1 MKAALWIVG
10 GLMMFFGVIN
20 ILGHVVQNGEP
31 LPMLWAGV
39 AVLGLVVAALGSI
52 VDSSG
57 AKGVPPQAAMGTTK
71 TCPFCAE
78 SVKREAIVCRFC
90 GRDLPK

>member
-1 MKAALWIVG
+1 MKVALWIVG

-20 ILGHVVQNGEP
+20 IMGHVLQNGES
-31 LPMLWAGV
+31 LPVPWAGV
-39 AVLGLVVAALGSI
+39 AVLGLIVAALGSI
-52 VDSSG
+52 VDRSPAPTG
-57 AKGVPPQAAMGTTK
+57 QPVVAPGTTK

-78 SVKREAIVCRFC
+78 SVKIEAIVCRFC